1 MLSSETEKVCEA
13 QIQLYLWGLFVLQG
27 RAYIAFSII
36 SSIQAVKKQQRNN
49 KETTK
54 KQQTLFNVEIPNTP
68 NYLAFTLK
76 KMEPTTVPQIKLH
89 HPLPLF

>member
-49 KETTK
+49 KETANIIQCWNT
-54 KQQTLFNVEIPNTP
+54 QHTQLFGFYIKENGTN
-68 NYLAFTLK
+68 NS
-76 KMEPTTVPQIKLH
+76 TTDKASSPVASFLI
-89 HPLPLF
+89 